1 MKIYNK
7 KYVFNNGT
15 TMDLNIYDKDFNTI
29 LEEINKSVKTDYV
42 SEIVNERQIVTINMK
57 NVNYILVEEKE
68 NGISKSRK

>member
-7 KYVFNNGT
+7 KYVFNNET
-15 TMDLNIYDKDFNTI
+15 TIDLDIHDKNFNTI
-29 LEEINKSVKTDYV
+29 LEEINKSVNTDYV
-42 SEIVNERQIVTINMK
+42 TEVGNNRQIVSINMK